1 MENIKTSTKLIVAAV
16 VAIGLSAL
24 IVISEKEI
32 VMKFSH
38 VATEDTPKGQG
49 ALLFQK
55 LVKER
60 LDGKVRIKIYPNSQL
75 FDDNNVLDA
84 LLENNVQLAAPA
96 LSKFTEYTQKWA
108 LFDLPFLFK
117 NPKAFSCFAR
127 SEKGQALL
135 NTMEQSNIKGLKY
148 WPSGMK
154 QLSANTPLITPEDA
168 KGLKFRIMNSDVLK
182 AQFKAVG
189 ASSQKMGFIEVY
201 NALSAGVVDGQEN
214 TWSSIRSKE
223 FFKLQKDITVSN
235 HGILGFALVVNKNFW
250 DDLPDNIR
258 TQLNDI
264 ITEVTDKVAELSL
277 DASIKDRHT
286 IANYDK
292 TTIHTL
298 TNNQKQQWIDAMKP
312 VWAQFEDQVGKDNIE
327 AVQQCNAKN

>member
-1 MENIKTSTKLIVAAV
+1 MKNSTKLIAAAV
-16 VAIGLSAL
+16 VAIGLSIL
-24 IVISEKEI
+24 IVASEKEI
-32 VMKFSH
+32 IIKFSH

-49 ALLFQK
+49 ALLFKQ

-60 LDGKVRIKIYPNSQL
+60 LSGKVRVKVYPNSQL
-75 FDDNNVLDA
+75 FNDENVLDA
-84 LLENNVQLAAPA
+84 LLANNVQLAAPS
-96 LSKFTEYTQKWA
+96 LSKFSEYTQKWA

-117 NPKAFSCFAR
+117 NPKSFSCFTN
-127 SEKGQALL
+127 SDKGQALL
-135 NTMEQSNIKGLKY
+135 NTMGQDNIQGLKY

-189 ASSQKMGFIEVY
+189 ASSQKMDFIDVY
-201 NALSAGVVDGQEN
+201 NALAAGVVDGQEN

-235 HGILGFALVVNKNFW
+235 HGVLGFALVANKNFW
-250 DDLPDNIR
+250 EDLPDNIR
-258 TQLNDI
+258 TQLDDI
-264 ITEVTDKVAELSL
+264 IVEVTDKVAQLSL
-277 DASIKDRHT
+277 DASIKDMHT
-286 IANYDK
+286 ITNYQK
-292 TTIHTL
+292 TKIHTL
-298 TNNQKQQWIDAMKP
+298 TNDQRQQWVDAMKP
-312 VWAQFEDQVGKDNIE
+312 VWSQFEDQVGKDNIE